1 MKKTKK
7 SGQIKSGEQEEEAI
21 YNEVDI
27 NPLIFDYMVKKT
39 FNMFDEDGSGDID
52 RNEFSKLT
60 DVLGLQI
67 SEKKQ
72 QELLRELDKEGSGA
86 IDFDEFLNLMAKFQM
101 GDIRKQLE
109 GTFSDYDKDMNEMID
124 VNDLLKVSEELDE
137 VQMSEEDAKLI
148 VAFFKYFCGVKA
160 TKYNAITK
168 DEFLLALNKMNFL
181 IDKEENSDTLA
192 DFINKSRSSGIMD
205 LNKSMNNRAKSQ
217 LKAFN
222 EQDKK

>member
-1 MKKTKK
+1 MKRSKK
-7 SGQIKSGEQEEEAI
+7 STQLKSEPEVEETE

-86 IDFDEFLNLMAKFQM
+86 IDYDEFLNLMSKFQM
-101 GDIRKQLE
+101 GDIKKQLE
-109 GTFSDYDKDMNEMID
+109 GTFSDYDKDMDQMIN
-124 VNDLLKVSEELDE
+124 VNDIIKVSQELDE
-137 VQMSEEDAKLI
+137 VQISEDDAKLI

-168 DEFLLALNKMNFL
+168 EEFLLALNKMNFL
-181 IDKEENSDTLA
+181 IDKDENSDTLA
-192 DFINKSRSSGIMD
+192 DFINKSRSSGIAD
-205 LNKSMNNRAKSQ
+205 LNKSLNTRLKSQ
-217 LKAFN
+217 MNLTEHLK
-222 EQDKK
+222 K